1 MIINRFVVSL
11 LLLLVVLPLII
22 VITTTVPLQSAKAFI
37 KITSPLKN
45 QTVPVGSNIQI
56 SGISNDNATSDCK
69 VSIIVNGVKPYQ
81 PATPT
86 GPGGAKDY
94 SKWIFNISPQ
104 YTTIKGGQNKITAK
118 STCLN
123 NNNPLP
129 TGATTNGTT
138 NNTTTTNSTSR
149 HYSVNITGVAAS
161 SSATAIPTKLPSL
174 AETGNS
180 NITKATT
187 NGGANGTCNG
197 MDVTTCNKLDN
208 LINGMTK

>member
-104 YTTIKGGQNKITAK
+104 YTTIKEGQNKITAK

-123 NNNPLP
+123 NINPLP

-138 NNTTTTNSTSR
+138 NNTTNSTSR

-161 SSATAIPTKLPSL
+161 PATAIPTKLPSL
-174 AETGNS
+174 AIAGKS

-187 NGGANGTCNG
+187 NGGAANSTCNG
-197 MDVTTCNKLDN
+197 MDVTTCNKLDK

>member
-1 MIINRFVVSL
+1 MISNRFVVSL

-22 VITTTVPLQSAKAFI
+22 MLTTTMPLQSAKAFI

-56 SGISNDNATSDCK
+56 SGTSNDNATSDCN
-69 VSIIVNGVKPYQ
+69 VSIIVNGLKPYQ

-104 YTTIKGGQNKITAK
+104 YTTIKEGQNKITAK

-123 NNNPLP
+123 NINPLP

-138 NNTTTTNSTSR
+138 NNTTNSTSR
-149 HYSVNITGVAAS
+149 HYSVNVTGVAAS
-161 SSATAIPTKLPSL
+161 PSASAIPTKLPSF
-174 AETGNS
+174 AIAGKST
-180 NITKATT
+180 ITKATT
-187 NGGANGTCNG
+187 NGGANSTCNG
-197 MDVTTCNKLDN
+197 MDVTTCNKLDK

>member
-1 MIINRFVVSL
+1 MISNRFVVSL

-22 VITTTVPLQSAKAFI
+22 MLTTTMPLQSAKAFI

-56 SGISNDNATSDCK
+56 SGTSNDNATSDCN

-104 YTTIKGGQNKITAK
+104 YTTIKEGQNKITAK

-123 NNNPLP
+123 NINPLP

-138 NNTTTTNSTSR
+138 NNTTNSTSR
-149 HYSVNITGVAAS
+149 HYSVNVTGVAAS
-161 SSATAIPTKLPSL
+161 PSASAIPTKLPSF
-174 AETGNS
+174 AIAGKST
-180 NITKATT
+180 ITKATT
-187 NGGANGTCNG
+187 NGGANSTCNG
-197 MDVTTCNKLDN
+197 MDVTTCNKLDK

>member
-22 VITTTVPLQSAKAFI
+22 VITGTVPLQSANAFI

-69 VSIIVNGVKPYQ
+69 VSIIVNAVKPYQ

-104 YTTIKGGQNKITAK
+104 YTTIKEGQNKITAR

-129 TGATTNGTT
+129 NGATTNGTIN
-138 NNTTTTNSTSR
+138 NNTISTSR
-149 HYSVNITGVAAS
+149 HYSVNVTGVAAAP
-161 SSATAIPTKLPSL
+161 SATAIPTKLPSL
-174 AETGNS
+174 AIAGKS

-187 NGGANGTCNG
+187 NGGANSTCNG
-197 MDVTTCNKLDN
+197 MDVTTCDKLDK